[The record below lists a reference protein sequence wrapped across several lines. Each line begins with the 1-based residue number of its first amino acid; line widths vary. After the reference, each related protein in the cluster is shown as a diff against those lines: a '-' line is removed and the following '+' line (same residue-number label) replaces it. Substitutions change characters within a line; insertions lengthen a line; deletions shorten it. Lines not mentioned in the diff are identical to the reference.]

1 MGIDEKRPP
10 EREASHMVPQ
20 PVPDEPGLVLV
31 DTTWGMIQPI
41 QIAEG
46 VRTVGELDVNG
57 YLDQGLPIIDSRT
70 ADFYEGS
77 TISGAK
83 NIPHNEAVER
93 MDELDRDHPTIFF
106 CNGPQ
111 CTQSPRAIGDLLTAG
126 YPAERMLYYRGGMH
140 DWVTLGLPV
149 IKGR

>member
-1 MGIDEKRPP
+1 
-10 EREASHMVPQ
+10 MVPQ
-20 PVPDEPGLVLV
+20 PVTGNPGLVLV
-31 DTTWGMIQPI
+31 DTTWGTIQQM

-46 VRTVGELDVNG
+46 VRTVGELEVSG

-70 ADFYEGS
+70 DHFYEES
-77 TISGAK
+77 TIPGAK

-93 MDELDRDHPTIFF
+93 MDELDRDHPTILF

-111 CTQSPRAIGDLLTAG
+111 CTQSPRAIRDLLTAG
-126 YPAERMLYYRGGMH
+126 FLAKEMLYYRGGMH

-149 IKGR
+149 IRGR

>member
-1 MGIDEKRPP
+1 MGIDEKRTAG
-10 EREASHMVPQ
+10 REGTQMVPQ
-20 PVPDEPGLVLV
+20 SVKGEPGLMLV
-31 DTTWGMIQPI
+31 DTTWGMIQQI

-46 VRTVGELDVNG
+46 VLTVGELEVNG

-70 ADFYEGS
+70 ADFYEVS

-93 MDELDRDHPTIFF
+93 IDELDRDHPTIFF

-111 CTQSPRAIGDLLTAG
+111 CTQSPSAIRDLLTAG
-126 YPAERMLYYRGGMH
+126 YRAEKILYYRGGMH

-149 IKGR
+149 IKGK